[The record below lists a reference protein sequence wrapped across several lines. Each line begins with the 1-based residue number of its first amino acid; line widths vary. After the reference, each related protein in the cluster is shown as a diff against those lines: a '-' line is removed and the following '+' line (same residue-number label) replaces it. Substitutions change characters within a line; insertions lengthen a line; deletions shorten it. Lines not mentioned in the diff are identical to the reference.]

1 MIAAWMIS
9 GVYAMFL
16 ARTVFAASAP
26 VSGTGGDSVSG
37 FARQAV
43 EATAEHARIVEW
55 ADRIRQ
61 ADTAVAWMIAR
72 PQRRPSQISYP
83 SAVAA
88 YREMEDV
95 LKAL

>member
-1 MIAAWMIS
+1 
-9 GVYAMFL
+9 MFL

-26 VSGTGGDSVSG
+26 FSRAGGDGVSD

-43 EATAEHARIVEW
+43 EASAEHARIVEW

-61 ADTAVAWMIAR
+61 ADTAVAWLIVR
-72 PQRRPSQISYP
+72 PQRRPPQISYP

-88 YREMEDV
+88 YRELEDV